1 MLIRRES
8 PADIASIHAVTT
20 AAFAKPDQPT
30 PVEADLVDWLRADE
44 GWIPALSMVAVIGDE
59 VVGHV
64 VCTRAW
70 IAPSATS
77 AVPLTPLGTATPALP
92 EGDGTAPPE
101 RSERGWASESTAL
114 GLGPLSVH
122 PTHQRQGVGL
132 ALMHAVLGAADA
144 LGESLV
150 ALLGNP
156 DYYSRFGF
164 GPASDLGIAAPDPQW
179 GKYFQARVL
188 SAYDGTQSGTFRYAD
203 PFSRL

>member
-1 MLIRRES
+1 MLIRRET
-8 PADIASIHAVTT
+8 PADIASIHAVTK
-20 AAFAKPDQPT
+20 AAFAKPGQPA

-44 GWIPALSMVAVIGDE
+44 GWIPALSMVGVVGGE

-70 IAPSATS
+70 IAS
-77 AVPLTPLGTATPALP
+77 
-92 EGDGTAPPE
+92 TAPASRLGEATEPGA
-101 RSERGWASESTAL
+101 RGWVSESTAL

-122 PTHQRQGVGL
+122 PNHQRRGVGL

-150 ALLGNP
+150 ALLGSR

-164 GPASDLGIAAPDPQW
+164 RPAADLGIAAPDPRW
-179 GKYFQARVL
+179 GNHFQARAL
-188 SAYDGTQSGTFRYAD
+188 SAHDGTQSGTFRYAD

>member
-1 MLIRRES
+1 MLIRRET
-8 PADIASIHAVTT
+8 PEDIAAIHAVTKV
-20 AAFAKPDQPT
+20 AFTKPNQPA

-44 GWIPALSMVAVIGDE
+44 GWIPALSMVAVIDGE
-59 VVGHV
+59 IAGHV

-70 IAPSATS
+70 ITPST
-77 AVPLTPLGTATPALP
+77 AVA
-92 EGDGTAPPE
+92 GDAAASGLAD
-101 RSERGWASESTAL
+101 RSGRGRVSESTAL

-122 PTHQRQGVGL
+122 PSHQRRGVGL

-150 ALLGNP
+150 ALLGSP

-164 GPASDLGIAAPDPQW
+164 APAAALGIEAPDSQW
-179 GKYFQARVL
+179 GHYFQARTL
-188 SAYDGTQSGTFRYAD
+188 SSYDGTQSGTFRYAE

>member
-1 MLIRRES
+1 MLIRRET
-8 PADIASIHAVTT
+8 PADIAAIHAVTK
-20 AAFAKPDQPT
+20 AAFTKPNQPA

-44 GWIPALSMVAVIGDE
+44 GWIPALSMVAVIDGE
-59 VVGHV
+59 IAGHV

-70 IAPSATS
+70 IAP
-77 AVPLTPLGTATPALP
+77 LQ
-92 EGDGTAPPE
+92 
-101 RSERGWASESTAL
+101 ASESTAL

-122 PTHQRQGVGL
+122 PVHQRRGVGL

-164 GPASDLGIAAPDPQW
+164 GPAAALGIEAPDSQW
-179 GKYFQARVL
+179 GRYFQARAL
-188 SAYDGTQSGTFRYAD
+188 SAYDGTQFGTFRYAE
-203 PFSRL
+203 P

>member
-8 PADIASIHAVTT
+8 PADVAAIHAVTK
-20 AAFAKPDQPT
+20 AAFTKPDQPS

-44 GWIPALSMVAVIGDE
+44 GWIPALSLVAVLDDE

-70 IAPSATS
+70 
-77 AVPLTPLGTATPALP
+77 VVLP
-92 EGDGTAPPE
+92 WG
-101 RSERGWASESTAL
+101 SESTAL

-122 PTHQRQGVGL
+122 PGYQHQGVGL
-132 ALMHAVLGAADA
+132 ALMHAVLGASDA

-150 ALLGNP
+150 ALLGSV

-164 GPASDLGIAAPDPQW
+164 RPAADLGIAAPDPQW
-179 GKYFQARVL
+179 GKYFQARAL